1 VVTVDVGKNIKRLR
15 EERDWTQIELS
26 QKVGINNSVLSR
38 IESGKRDVEDYLLVK
53 FAEVFNVS
61 TDYLLGLTNESNR
74 TGTNTIHEKFNEAL
88 KDSPDL
94 LDFWKEISRREDL
107 QLLFKQARELKPQTI
122 KKVVEV
128 IKLIEDEEAEQ

>member
-1 VVTVDVGKNIKRLR
+1 MATFGQRLKSLR
-15 EERDWTQIELS
+15 EEKDLKQVELKNLLSLSSSATIS
-26 QKVGINNSVLSR
+26 QWESDKRLPDAHTLERLAEIFDCSV
-38 IESGKRDVEDYLLVK
+38 
-53 FAEVFNVS
+53 
-61 TDYLLGLTNESNR
+61 DYLLGRSDIRNPRDKIS
-74 TGTNTIHEKFNEAL
+74 EAL

-107 QLLFKQARELKPQTI
+107 QLLFKQARELKPETI